1 MIYTLLIGKNMIFN
15 PEYETMDEKAR
26 KNLQFARLKNLTEKL
41 YGDVPFYRR
50 KMDDLGIR
58 PKDIHSLADIV
69 KLPFTTKDDLRETF
83 PYGLLACPQAQIEE
97 IHMSSG
103 TTGVPVVDAYT
114 KKDLEIWGEA
124 MARTLAGAGG
134 GRDDIVQNC
143 YGYGLFTGGLGVHY
157 GAKTLGANVIPMS
170 SGNTQ
175 RQLMVMRSFESTLL
189 TCTPSYA
196 LFMAE
201 EAEDAGIDLKKLP
214 LNKGCF
220 GAEPWSEN
228 MRREIEERYGM
239 NAYDIYGLTEI
250 IGPGVAFEC
259 ECKDGLHINED
270 LFYPEIIDP
279 NSGTPLPEGE
289 KGELVFTTLTKEGTP
304 LLRYRT
310 RDVTFLRREPCSCGR
325 TTARMHR
332 LFGRTDDMLIIRG
345 VNVFPSQI
353 EQALIEIEGTDP
365 HYLIVVDRGPAHLDE
380 VELLVEVKEAFFS
393 DETKGLEGLRNKIET
408 VMKSKLMIGVK
419 VKLVEPK
426 TIERSMGKA
435 KRVLDKRAL

>member
-1 MIYTLLIGKNMIFN
+1 MIFN
-15 PEYETMDEKAR
+15 PEYESMDEGAR
-26 KNLQFARLKNLTEKL
+26 KNLQFARLKNLVEKL
-41 YGDVPFYRR
+41 YGNVAFYRG
-50 KMDDLGIR
+50 KMDMLGLK
-58 PKDIHSLADIV
+58 PADIHSLEDISR
-69 KLPFTTKDDLRETF
+69 LPFTTKDDLRDTF
-83 PYGLLACPQAQIEE
+83 PYGLLACPRSHLEE

-114 KKDLEIWGEA
+114 KKDIDIWSEA

-134 GRDDIVQNC
+134 TKDDTVQNC

-157 GAKTLGANVIPMS
+157 GAKALGANIIPMS

-175 RQLMVMRSFESTLL
+175 RQLMVMKEFGSTLL

-201 EAEDAGIDLKKLP
+201 EAEEAGIDPKTLP

-228 MRREIEERYGM
+228 MRRQIEERYNM
-239 NAYDIYGLTEI
+239 DAFDIYGLTEI

-259 ECKDGLHINED
+259 EAKDGLHVNED

-279 NSGTPLPEGE
+279 ESGKILPDGE

-310 RDVTFLRREPCSCGR
+310 RDITFLKRGSCKCGR
-325 TTARMHR
+325 TTVKMHR

-353 EQALIEIEGTDP
+353 EHVLIDIEGTDP
-365 HYLIVVDRGPAHLDE
+365 HYLIVINRGANHLDE
-380 VELLVEVKEAFFS
+380 VELHVEVNKDFFS
-393 DETKGLEGLRNKIET
+393 DETKNLEGLRNKIESAI
-408 VMKSKLMIGVK
+408 KSNLLISVK

-426 TIERSMGKA
+426 SIERSMGKS
-435 KRVLDKRAL
+435 KRVIDNRKI

>member
-1 MIYTLLIGKNMIFN
+1 VIFN
-15 PEYETMDEKAR
+15 PEYEAMDGEVR
-26 KNLQFARLKNLTEKL
+26 KKLQFARLKNLVEKL
-41 YGDVPFYRR
+41 YADVPFYRQR
-50 KMDDLGIR
+50 MDALGVKPR
-58 PKDIHSLADIV
+58 DIHSLADITH
-69 KLPFTTKDDLRETF
+69 LPFTTKDDLRETY
-83 PYGLLACPQAQIEE
+83 PYGLLACPLSHIEE

-103 TTGVPVVDAYT
+103 TTGIPVVDAYT
-114 KKDLEIWGEA
+114 KKDIEIWGEA

-134 GRDDIVQNC
+134 TRDDTVQNC
-143 YGYGLFTGGLGVHY
+143 YGYGLFTGGLGAHY

-175 RQLMVMRSFESTLL
+175 RQLMVMQSFGSTIL

-196 LFMAE
+196 LYIAE
-201 EAEDAGIDLKKLP
+201 EAEEAGIDLKSLP

-228 MRREIEERYGM
+228 MRREIEEHYGM
-239 NAYDIYGLTEI
+239 HAYDIYGLTEI

-259 ECKDGLHINED
+259 EAKDGLHINED

-279 NSGTPLPEGE
+279 ETGKILPDGE

-310 RDVTFLRREPCSCGR
+310 RDVTFFHREPCTCGR
-325 TTARMHR
+325 TTTRMNR

-365 HYLIVVDRGPAHLDE
+365 HYLIIVNRGPSHLDE
-380 VELLVEVKEAFFS
+380 IELQVEVKQEFFS
-393 DETKGLEGLRNKIET
+393 DETRNLEGLRTKIEN

-426 TIERSMGKA
+426 TIERSMGKS
-435 KRVLDKRAL
+435 KRVIDNRTL